1 MRSRYLLILLIV
13 IVSLLPAWFFNRY
26 MQAVIQPRRSFAQLL
41 LYMLVMAAFVA
52 GYTFFSGVGD
62 HADFPGY
69 GEMSTWFNISSELNS
84 FLGTNRP
91 LMQLGLRMQIWIWFL
106 SWKPAPG

>member
-13 IVSLLPAWFFNRY
+13 IASLLPAWFFNRY

-52 GYTFFSGVGD
+52 GYTFLVV
-62 HADFPGY
+62 
-69 GEMSTWFNISSELNS
+69 WVI
-84 FLGTNRP
+84 
-91 LMQLGLRMQIWIWFL
+91 MQIFPVAV
-106 SWKPAPG
+106 K